1 VGDEDSS
8 GRFDY
13 LFEPIGGETTT
24 TGVPVIDVVDTVVVE
39 PSSSRRWWPWLIVAA
54 MAVATM
60 IAELIVWWPHSVDAV
75 PSPAATTTRPS
86 LAPVVTTAP
95 FVEAPPE
102 FLPPS
107 APLPELTT
115 VAQPPEPAPAPQAL
129 PQPVSQ
135 PQPAASLSPSPS
147 TKPEARGTPVPIERA
162 PMSVSPEPRPAF
174 PNQHPP
180 DNDNGGHGGGLL
192 GRLGL

>member
-1 VGDEDSS
+1 VVGEDSS

-13 LFEPIGGETTT
+13 LFEPIGSEATMTD
-24 TGVPVIDVVDTVVVE
+24 VPVVDVVDTVVVE
-39 PSSSRRWWPWLIVAA
+39 PSSSRHWWPWLTVAA
-54 MAVATM
+54 IAAATM
-60 IAELIVWWPHSVDAV
+60 IAGLILWWPHAVDAV

-86 LAPVVTTAP
+86 PAPVVTTAP

-102 FLPPS
+102 VLPPP
-107 APLPELTT
+107 APSPELTT
-115 VAQPPEPAPAPQAL
+115 AARPEPPPAPQPVAQPAP
-129 PQPVSQ
+129 Q
-135 PQPAASLSPSPS
+135 PQPAASPSPS
-147 TKPEARGTPVPIERA
+147 SKLDARAAPVPIERA

>member
-1 VGDEDSS
+1 VAAEDLS

-13 LFEPIGGETTT
+13 LFEPIGGEMTTT
-24 TGVPVIDVVDTVVVE
+24 EVPVVVIVDTAVVE
-39 PSSSRRWWPWLIVAA
+39 PSGSRRWWPWLTVAA
-54 MAVATM
+54 IAAATV
-60 IAELIVWWPHSVDAV
+60 IAGLILWWPHSVDVV

-86 LAPVVTTAP
+86 PAPVVTTAP

-102 FLPPS
+102 
-107 APLPELTT
+107 LTT
-115 VAQPPEPAPAPQAL
+115 AAPPEPVPAPQ
-129 PQPVSQ
+129 PVPQ
-135 PQPAASLSPSPS
+135 PQPAASPSS
-147 TKPEARGTPVPIERA
+147 KPDARGTPVPIDRS
-162 PMSVSPEPRPAF
+162 PMSVSPEPRAAF